1 MAAFTP
7 PPQAP
12 QRGDKATFSSRM
24 DAFLSWLVAL
34 IPQLNTFVANLNAR
48 DLGGANTFVYT
59 FDIATADADPGAG
72 KFRLDTATQNT
83 ANVLR
88 LNASTGGGVD
98 IGATLAALGA
108 GTSNTK
114 GSIRLQ
120 RVNDPTAWILMDVT
134 GVAAVGGYRNLSVV
148 TRSSSGTNPFQGG
161 DSVAVFLN
169 RNGDKGDSGGTPTSQ
184 QIRDAIG
191 TLEVAKGGT
200 GATTAAAARS
210 NLGAM
215 AADVQVAIKGGRNA
229 TPGTTFTSGTIGSIS
244 GTPSGHS
251 TLAAAPLI
259 VTNDWNQ
266 YASTTI
272 RFVREGIY
280 GVLFGLD
287 TDNKLKIGGESMG
300 GNAYEIWHAGNFTPS
315 NYAHLG
321 GAAFWG
327 DISAPRVTQ
336 TSDERKKTNWR
347 ELTDEQLDALASM
360 TKAGVFDW
368 KDGHGSSA
376 GGSAQQIR
384 TIVPEVVV
392 EDEHGELSVDYGGL
406 NFAIVQAT
414 LRRLKQ
420 KGAL

>member
-34 IPQLNTFVANLNAR
+34 IPQLNTFIANLNAR

-59 FDIATADADPGAG
+59 FDAATGDADPGAG
-72 KFRLDTATQNT
+72 KFRLDTAIQNT

-120 RVNDPTAWILMDVT
+120 RVNDPAAWILMDVT
-134 GVAAVGGYRNLSVV
+134 AVASVGGYRNLAVV
-148 TRSSSGTNPFQGG
+148 VRGSSSANPFKAG

-169 RNGDKGDSGGTPTSQ
+169 RNGDKGDSGGTPTAQ
-184 QIRDAIG
+184 QIRDAVG
-191 TLEVAKGGT
+191 TLPVASGGT

-215 AADVQVAIKGGRNA
+215 AADASVVYKGAINSSR
-229 TPGTTFTSGTIGSIS
+229 GTRIDNGALGTINGIGGGSWTDAGLII
-244 GTPSGHS
+244 GNEANPSASAVLCFARVGAY
-251 TLAAAPLI
+251 AAFI
-259 VTNDWNQ
+259 
-266 YASTTI
+266 
-272 RFVREGIY
+272 
-280 GVLFGLD
+280 GLD
-287 TDNKLKIGGESMG
+287 TDNKWKVGGGSMG
-300 GNAYEIWHAGNFTPS
+300 AVAYELWHQGNFTPA
-315 NYAHLG
+315 NYALLS

-347 ELTDEQLDALASM
+347 ELTDEQLDALARM

-406 NFAIVQAT
+406 NFAIAQAT